1 MVICGDDG
9 LARRLAVEPDAVC
22 GEAVTVILPSRRDEH
37 GAEIAA
43 LDRDPHS
50 PIELLVATHLD
61 AVHPRSTDA
70 RRGHSPPRARAGRP
84 GVAWP
89 RRRLAEGAAR
99 ASAVAAG
106 LHEVD
111 VVTRVVT
118 DRAEAERIGFTGSPT
133 VLIDGE
139 DPFAEAGRTQGMA
152 CRLYRTPEGLDGAPS
167 VGQLHQALATAFHHE
182 S

>member
-1 MVICGDDG
+1 M
-9 LARRLAVEPDAVC
+9 
-22 GEAVTVILPSRRDEH
+22 
-37 GAEIAA
+37 
-43 LDRDPHS
+43 
-50 PIELLVATHLD
+50 
-61 AVHPRSTDA
+61 
-70 RRGHSPPRARAGRP
+70 
-84 GVAWP
+84 
-89 RRRLAEGAAR
+89 
-99 ASAVAAG
+99 AAG

-152 CRLYRTPEGLDGAPS
+152 CRLYRTPEGLDGAPT
-167 VGQLHQALATAFHHE
+167 VDQLHQVLATALHHE